1 MEEIKKGNN
10 MFYIGDES
18 SPIAKIVF
26 TVNETNDLVVQ
37 STKVDDSLR
46 GKGIAGQLLSKVV
59 ELARQE
65 NKKIIPVCSYA
76 VKVLTSSDNY
86 KDVLVKK

>member
-1 MEEIKKGNN
+1 MEEIKKGKN
-10 MFYIGDES
+10 MFYIGDEN

-26 TVNETNDLVVQ
+26 NLNENNDLVVQ

-46 GKGIAGQLLSKVV
+46 GKGIAGKLLSKVV

-76 VKVLTSSDNY
+76 VKVLNSSDEY
-86 KDVLVKK
+86 MDVLAK